1 MYGVYPQCVEEGA
14 APIIIRSNGNY
25 TCNPFDTRGLP
36 LSNESLSNITA
47 LMSLLIGGADTPEKR
62 RYREALMTSRV
73 REIYADYYRRYRRE
87 HEDRLAQIAREA
99 LCVERWH
106 KERSSQGDGFVDAFV
121 EFREFQKDD
130 PEAAGEWLRSHSDS
144 EIEAFVQNPKSEA
157 VLESMVFSY
166 LRPGARPAL
175 D

>member
-1 MYGVYPQCVEEGA
+1 
-14 APIIIRSNGNY
+14 
-25 TCNPFDTRGLP
+25 
-36 LSNESLSNITA
+36 
-47 LMSLLIGGADTPEKR
+47 MSLLIGGADTPEKR
-62 RYREALMTSRV
+62 RYREALMTSQV

-121 EFREFQKDD
+121 DFREFQRGD
-130 PEAAGEWLRSHSDS
+130 PEAAGEWLGNYSAS

-157 VLESMVFSY
+157 VVEDMGFAPFRPEEFST
-166 LRPGARPAL
+166 LFDL
-175 D
+175 KDQVL